1 MEHAHAGHHE
11 HGGHDKHAGH
21 DPEMFR
27 RRFWLSLVLTMPL
40 VVTSEMVMDWF
51 GYSLDFYGMKTL
63 APVLGSIVFW
73 WGGWLLAGGWA
84 ELKARQP
91 GMMLISMAIVVAYS
105 ASMATSLGWFDL
117 DFWWELAALVT
128 IMLLGH
134 WQEMKAI
141 GQAQG
146 ALAALA
152 ELLPDDAERVGAGGE
167 IEVVPVAGLRPGD
180 VVLVRSGA
188 RCRPTA
194 PSSRARP
201 SWTSR

>member
-1 MEHAHAGHHE
+1 MDHHGEHAHQGHQAHQA
-11 HGGHDKHAGH
+11 HDKHAGH

-27 RRFWLSLVLTMPL
+27 RRFWLSLAATLPL

-51 GYSLDFYGMKTL
+51 GYELDFWGRDAL
-63 APVLGSIVFW
+63 GPILGSFVFW
-73 WGGWLLAGGWA
+73 WGGWPFLKGGFD
-84 ELKARQP
+84 EVRDRQP
-91 GMMLISMAIVVAYS
+91 GMMLLISMAITVAYV
-105 ASMATSLGWFDL
+105 ASMASSLDWFDL

-152 ELLPDDAERVGAGGE
+152 ALLPDDADRVTAGGAIERV
-167 IEVVPVAGLRPGD
+167 PVSAL
-180 VVLVRSGA
+180 
-188 RCRPTA
+188 
-194 PSSRARP
+194 
-201 SWTSR
+201 